1 MGIAQALTRR
11 TEVRIAH
18 AARAS
23 LEQLAAR
30 AAADGGL
37 PLEVVLPDGDRIGFG
52 LHARIRLLVRD
63 PAVLAE
69 LARPSLASLA
79 EAYVHGRV
87 DVQGDL
93 LEALPLAERLVEA
106 GGAGV
111 AQRVAGHL
119 RAPHRADRP

>member
-18 AARAS
+18 AARAG
-23 LEQLAAR
+23 LEQLAAC

-63 PAVLAE
+63 PDCFFLCSAGSGGRRLS
-69 LARPSLASLA
+69 RPI
-79 EAYVHGRV
+79 GWT
-87 DVQGDL
+87 
-93 LEALPLAERLVEA
+93 
-106 GGAGV
+106 
-111 AQRVAGHL
+111 
-119 RAPHRADRP
+119 